1 MRTPDLGLLRDRDYQ
16 KLFAATTVSQFGFQI
31 SHLAIPLV
39 AIVSLNASPF
49 QVGLLTTA
57 TMAPFLLVGLP
68 AGVWV
73 DRWRR
78 RDVLIVTDVARA
90 AVLLTVPLAWW
101 AGVLTIW
108 QLYAV
113 ALLLGGLT
121 VFFDVAYQSY
131 LPHLV
136 GRENLVEG
144 NSRLESVRAVAQ
156 LAGPA
161 LGGQLIRVL
170 TAPVALLLDALGLAA
185 SALFVSRIQKREQRP
200 AATPDRHL
208 LREIGEGLRF
218 VLGHRLL
225 RSIAA
230 CTATANFFFGGAY
243 MSMQILFLERE
254 IGLHAGTIGLVLTIE
269 GVGGLLGA
277 LAARR
282 LAEVLG
288 QGPAIWLSI
297 AASAPFALL
306 MPLLAEPGW
315 RVWLAAVGGAVVG
328 FGAVAYNVTQVSFRQ
343 ALTPDHLLGRMNAT
357 LRFMVWGTIPLGG
370 LLGGAL
376 GEWLGVRST
385 LLVTAIG
392 SCFAFLPVFFSPLRT
407 MRTLPRLA
415 SPEDDVTVTR

>member
-1 MRTPDLGLLRDRDYQ
+1 MRFRGLFGDHDYRQ
-16 KLFAATTVSQFGFQI
+16 LFAATTVSQFGFQI
-31 SHLAIPLV
+31 SQLAIPLV
-39 AIVSLNASPF
+39 AIVSLAAGPF
-49 QVGLLTTA
+49 QVGLLTA
-57 TMAPFLLVGLP
+57 ASMAPFLLVGLP

-78 RDVLIVTDVARA
+78 RTVLIASDLGRA

-101 AGVLTIW
+101 ADALTIW

-113 ALLLGGLT
+113 ALVHGSFT

-136 GRENLVEG
+136 GRDNLVEG
-144 NSRLESVRAVAQ
+144 NSRLESVRAVAH
-156 LAGPA
+156 LGGPA
-161 LGGQLIRVL
+161 LGGQLVRLL
-170 TAPVALLLDALGLAA
+170 TAPVALLADAVALAA
-185 SALFVSRIQKREQRP
+185 SALFVVRIRKLEQRP
-200 AATPDRHL
+200 VVAADRHL

-225 RSIAA
+225 RAIAA

-243 MSMQILFLERE
+243 TAMSILFLERE
-254 IGLHAGTIGLVLTIE
+254 IGLDAGTIGLVLTVT

-277 LAARR
+277 LSARR
-282 LAEVLG
+282 LAALLG

-297 AASAPFALL
+297 AVTSPFALL
-306 MPLLAEPGW
+306 LPLIAAPGW
-315 RVWLAAVGGAVVG
+315 RLWLAAAGGSVVG

-370 LLGGAL
+370 LLGGVL
-376 GEWLGVRST
+376 GQLLGVRSA
-385 LLVTAIG
+385 LLVAAIG
-392 SCFAFLPVFFSPLRT
+392 SCLAFLPVFFSPLRT
-407 MRTLPRLA
+407 MRTLPRLT
-415 SPEDDVTVTR
+415 STEDDVTVTS